1 MTNIQIGDNVHV
13 AFLNRT
19 GYVVAV
25 HEDICKS
32 YSVKFSDGQQ
42 WNIVENS
49 AELILDE
56 NEMPQGKKGVLY
68 E

>member
-1 MTNIQIGDNVHV
+1 MSNIKIGDNVHV

-42 WNIVENS
+42 WNIVEKS

-56 NEMPQGKKGVLY
+56 KQLDE
-68 E
+68 